1 MLQSVLAFFNSPVRR
16 RFSSSLEGEKRIV
29 FVRHGCT
36 YMNEYLSRH
45 DFGCSSFTDIFPP
58 SEIDKYRDAKLSKL
72 GHDQANGL
80 MNRLQQEKDP
90 WTQELD
96 LIVVSPL
103 TRAIQTFELGI
114 QPVLE
119 DPPPPIMALPLASE
133 RVYLISDIGRPR
145 GALQKDYGYYI
156 DFESGFRGDEEDDDD
171 KQQLMLM
178 EEWWFGLD
186 DQRKH
191 SAEPTGIT
199 SETYE
204 EWRSG
209 SQNQKYACPGEPNEV
224 FQQRMRR
231 LYEWLKD
238 RPEST
243 IAVVCHCGVIAWFM
257 NRDFE
262 NCEVQVVP
270 FSDIR
275 PSTLNGSS

>member
-1 MLQSVLAFFNSPVRR
+1 
-16 RFSSSLEGEKRIV
+16 
-29 FVRHGCT
+29 
-36 YMNEYLSRH
+36 MNEYLSVH
-45 DFGCSSFTDIFPP
+45 DFGGSSFTDIFPP

-72 GHDQANGL
+72 GHEQANGL
-80 MNRLQQEKDP
+80 MNRLKKGKKKDP
-90 WTQELD
+90 SWTQELD

-119 DPPPPIMALPLASE
+119 DPPPLILALPLASE
-133 RVYLISDIGRPR
+133 RVYLISDVGRPR
-145 GALQKDYGYYI
+145 EALRMDYGSDI
-156 DFESGFRGDEEDDDD
+156 DFETGFRRRGEDDD
-171 KQQLMLM
+171 KWMMM

-191 SAEPTGIT
+191 AAEPTGIT
-199 SETYE
+199 SETYK
-204 EWRSG
+204 EWRPG
-209 SQNQKYACPGEPNEV
+209 SQNQKYACPGEPKEV
-224 FQQRMRR
+224 FEQRMRR
-231 LYEWLKD
+231 LYEWLQE

-243 IAVVCHCGVIAWFM
+243 ICVVCHCGVIAWFM

-275 PSTLNGSS
+275 PSSTI